1 MINTDLQTAIPLPM
15 DQIVSFCEKWA
26 ITRFELFGSILR
38 KDFDPLKSDIDV
50 MITIDPIE
58 KRVRRYSLL
67 DLTGMWLELKDI
79 LGREVDM
86 IQRPLLETNPNPSF
100 RENVLKEAQVV
111 YNTSDYSE
119 RRS

>member
-50 MITIDPIE
+50 MITA
-58 KRVRRYSLL
+58 
-67 DLTGMWLELKDI
+67 
-79 LGREVDM
+79 
-86 IQRPLLETNPNPSF
+86 NPSIRYGLTDYIAIEDELASLF
-100 RENVLKEAQVV
+100 GRQVDVCDRYWIERSENRFLRTAILRTAKVV
-111 YNTSDYSE
+111 YES
-119 RRS
+119 